1 MIAIDLSQYGPIIG
15 NETVAQRIYDLI
27 LVEVQKGSVEIN
39 MYGVK
44 LMATFCAKQ
53 IFGGLYN
60 ALGGELFYKRIS
72 IINATDNVKK
82 TIGIGIEMSLTK

>member
-1 MIAIDLSQYGPIIG
+1 MSTIDLTQYGPIIG
-15 NETVAQRIYDLI
+15 NEAIAQKIFDLI
-27 LVEVQKGSVEIN
+27 FTAVQKEAVEID
-39 MYGVK
+39 MKGIK

-60 ALGGELFYKRIS
+60 ALGGERFYKN
-72 IINATDNVKK
+72 IIILNASDNVKK

>member
-1 MIAIDLSQYGPIIG
+1 MSTIDLTQYGPIIG
-15 NETVAQRIYDLI
+15 NETIAKKIFDLI
-27 LVEVQKGSVEIN
+27 LTAVQTDTVEID
-39 MYGVK
+39 MKGIK

-60 ALGGELFYKRIS
+60 SLGGERFYKSII
-72 IINATDNVKK
+72 IINASENVKK

>member
-1 MIAIDLSQYGPIIG
+1 MNTIDLTQYGPIIG
-15 NETVAQRIYDLI
+15 NETIAKKIFDIILAEAQIG
-27 LVEVQKGSVEIN
+27 EVEID
-39 MYGVK
+39 MKGIK

-60 ALGGELFYKRIS
+60 SLGGERFYKHVT
-72 IINATDNVKK
+72 IINASDNVKK